1 MLKLTLEAEIFLDF
15 INTQP
20 KQFPEGSLEEH
31 SYWNA
36 FFTFIKSGA
45 NLDLINNN
53 KLDNSIFL
61 IGLSTGRKGTKIN
74 IIENFNKPHK
84 YKLPKETPFENIYFL
99 NETSREQGEK
109 YRSVNSFAFGF
120 LDDYVEIWNKLSVES
135 KVYSY
140 AVRKNTGSFNNWSII
155 EQHLIAFSDIVI
167 ADSYIL
173 SDISLI
179 QSNLLKI
186 LLSFQ
191 SINPNGFSLSIITY
205 EGSFNSKINIDDC
218 YNNLKQLIFN
228 NNISCKF
235 ELIFS
240 TNRLKEHDRGI
251 FTNYL
256 RIKSGDS
263 FNYFNSKNE
272 IITKGTEID
281 FIPLIKREYYKLAQI
296 TLQAL
301 NEIKITAGENQKR
314 GECDNKLLD
323 NIC

>member
-120 LDDYVEIWNKLSVES
+120 DLEIQ
-135 KVYSY
+135 
-140 AVRKNTGSFNNWSII
+140 RK
-155 EQHLIAFSDIVI
+155 
-167 ADSYIL
+167 
-173 SDISLI
+173 
-179 QSNLLKI
+179 
-186 LLSFQ
+186 
-191 SINPNGFSLSIITY
+191 
-205 EGSFNSKINIDDC
+205 
-218 YNNLKQLIFN
+218 
-228 NNISCKF
+228 KF
-235 ELIFS
+235 RWVTE
-240 TNRLKEHDRGI
+240 RR
-251 FTNYL
+251 L
-256 RIKSGDS
+256 RICEINCPRLYCCASESESGGAANACDDGRG
-263 FNYFNSKNE
+263 KTKEDE
-272 IITKGTEID
+272 IIAM
-281 FIPLIKREYYKLAQI
+281 LIS
-296 TLQAL
+296 
-301 NEIKITAGENQKR
+301 N
-314 GECDNKLLD
+314 
-323 NIC
+323 